1 MREWPNFGQAARNF
15 QIRESQRT
23 YFGQKPRVYG
33 ALQPFFLVMEKWA
46 KKFKTDKKQLKNAE
60 KRHRKCQKQLR
71 NQAKKAEK
79 AANISLK
86 IC

>member
-1 MREWPNFGQAARNF
+1 
-15 QIRESQRT
+15 
-23 YFGQKPRVYG
+23 
-33 ALQPFFLVMEKWA
+33 MEKWA